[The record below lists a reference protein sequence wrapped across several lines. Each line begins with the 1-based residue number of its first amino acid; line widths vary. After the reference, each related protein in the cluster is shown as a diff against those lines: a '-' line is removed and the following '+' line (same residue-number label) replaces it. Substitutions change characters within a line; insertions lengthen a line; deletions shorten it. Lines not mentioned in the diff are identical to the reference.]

1 MAKAEIK
8 PAYLISGSDDAKIA
22 RTRARLRARAEG
34 EGGAGA
40 LELFEA
46 GEGRRAPDAEA
57 LLASLAAISLIAARR
72 YLLVDGVE
80 AWGKKDTERV
90 AQALGTLPPE
100 TTVALVARGKP
111 PAALAKAVKAAGGE
125 LLKFEAPK
133 ERELPKQMVA
143 DARELGFELDL
154 DAARLL
160 VERLGP
166 RPLRLRNEL
175 ERLAL
180 WAQPQA
186 GALPA
191 GSNDPEGQQSRA
203 LDGRVGREQ
212 LAAIIADTS
221 EEAIW
226 SLADALVEGDEAEV
240 TAISEQLVAQ
250 GEALPRVIYSLA
262 PRLRHALRASR
273 ELEAGRPPKEVAG
286 DLSMHPYAA
295 RMLVSK
301 VQGRS
306 PDDLDAAIRA
316 LADLELWSRGGSDY
330 DERVA
335 LTVALRRA
343 LEPAGGIPQ
352 SPVPFSA

>member
-1 MAKAEIK
+1 VADAEIK
-8 PAYLISGSDDAKIA
+8 PAYLISGSDEAKIA
-22 RTRARLRARAEG
+22 RTRARLRARAER

-57 LLASLAAISLIAARR
+57 LLASLAAISLIASRR
-72 YLLVDGVE
+72 YLLVDGIE
-80 AWGKKDTERV
+80 AWGKKDVERV
-90 AQALGTLPPE
+90 AEALGSLPAE

-111 PAALAKAVKAAGGE
+111 PASLAKAVKAAGGE
-125 LLKFEAPK
+125 HLKFEAPR
-133 ERELPKQMVA
+133 ERDLPKQLVA
-143 DARELGFELDL
+143 DAGELGFELDP

-180 WAQPQA
+180 WA
-186 GALPA
+186 G
-191 GSNDPEGQQSRA
+191 D
-203 LDGRVGREQ
+203 DGRVGREQ
-212 LAAIIADTS
+212 LEAIIADTS

-240 TAISEQLVAQ
+240 TVISERLVAQ
-250 GEALPRVIYSLA
+250 GEALPRVIYALA
-262 PRLRHALRASR
+262 PRLRQALRAAR

-301 VQGRS
+301 VKGRS
-306 PDDLDAAIRA
+306 PEDLDTAIRA

-343 LEPAGGIPQ
+343 LEPAGGVPE

>member
-1 MAKAEIK
+1 VAEPEIK

-22 RTRARLRARAEG
+22 RTRARLRARAER

-90 AQALGTLPPE
+90 AEALEALPPD

-111 PAALAKAVKAAGGE
+111 PAPLAKAVKAAGGE

-133 ERELPKQMVA
+133 ERDLPKQMVA

-180 WAQPQA
+180 WA
-186 GALPA
+186 G
-191 GSNDPEGQQSRA
+191 E
-203 LDGRVGREQ
+203 DGTVGREQ
-212 LAAIIADTS
+212 LEAIIADTS

-240 TAISEQLVAQ
+240 TAVSEQLVAQ

-301 VQGRS
+301 VKGRS

-343 LEPAGGIPQ
+343 LEPAGGIPR

>member
-1 MAKAEIK
+1 MAEAEIK
-8 PAYLISGSDDAKIA
+8 PAYLISGSDEAKIA
-22 RTRARLRARAEG
+22 RTRARLRTRAER

-90 AQALGTLPPE
+90 AEALGALPPE
-100 TTVALVARGKP
+100 TTVAMVARGKP
-111 PAALAKAVKAAGGE
+111 PAPLAKAVKAAGGE
-125 LLKFEAPK
+125 QLRFEAPK
-133 ERELPKQMVA
+133 ERELPKQLVA
-143 DARELGFELDL
+143 DAGELGFELDL

-180 WAQPQA
+180 WA
-186 GALPA
+186 GD
-191 GSNDPEGQQSRA
+191 G
-203 LDGRVGREQ
+203 GRVGREQ
-212 LAAIIADTS
+212 LEAIISDTS

-240 TAISEQLVAQ
+240 TAISERLVGQ
-250 GEALPRVIYSLA
+250 GEALPQGDLLA
-262 PRLRHALRASR
+262 
-273 ELEAGRPPKEVAG
+273 RPPAAPGAARLARARGWPAAEGGCRRSLDAPLRGSDPGLQGQGTLAGGPRRRDPGARRPRALVAG
-286 DLSMHPYAA
+286 GL
-295 RMLVSK
+295 
-301 VQGRS
+301 G
-306 PDDLDAAIRA
+306 
-316 LADLELWSRGGSDY
+316 
-330 DERVA
+330 
-335 LTVALRRA
+335 LRRA
-343 LEPAGGIPQ
+343 GGSHDCP
-352 SPVPFSA
+352 PPRA

>member
-1 MAKAEIK
+1 MAEAEIK
-8 PAYLISGSDDAKIA
+8 PAYLISGSDEAKIA
-22 RTRARLRARAEG
+22 RTRARLRARAER

-90 AQALGTLPPE
+90 AEALGALPPE

-111 PAALAKAVKAAGGE
+111 PAPLAKAVKAAGGE

-133 ERELPKQMVA
+133 ERELPKQLVA

-175 ERLAL
+175 ERL
-180 WAQPQA
+180 
-186 GALPA
+186 
-191 GSNDPEGQQSRA
+191 GSMGR
-203 LDGRVGREQ
+203 GRVARSGASSSRRSSP
-212 LAAIIADTS
+212 TP
-221 EEAIW
+221 
-226 SLADALVEGDEAEV
+226 
-240 TAISEQLVAQ
+240 
-250 GEALPRVIYSLA
+250 PRRRS
-262 PRLRHALRASR
+262 
-273 ELEAGRPPKEVAG
+273 
-286 DLSMHPYAA
+286 
-295 RMLVSK
+295 
-301 VQGRS
+301 GRS
-306 PDDLDAAIRA
+306 PTP
-316 LADLELWSRGGSDY
+316 WSRAT
-330 DERVA
+330 RP
-335 LTVALRRA
+335 R
-343 LEPAGGIPQ
+343 
-352 SPVPFSA
+352 

>member
-1 MAKAEIK
+1 VAEAEIK
-8 PAYLISGSDDAKIA
+8 PAYLISGSDEAKIA
-22 RTRARLRARAEG
+22 RTRARLRARAER

-46 GEGRRAPDAEA
+46 AEGRRAPDAEA
-57 LLASLAAISLIAARR
+57 LLGSLTAISLIAARR
-72 YLLVDGVE
+72 YMLVDGVE
-80 AWGKKDTERV
+80 AWGKKDIERV
-90 AQALGTLPPE
+90 AEALGALPPA

-111 PAALAKAVKAAGGE
+111 PAPLAKAVKAAGGE
-125 LLKFEAPK
+125 HLRFEAPK
-133 ERELPKQMVA
+133 ERELPKQLVA
-143 DARELGFELDL
+143 DAAELGFELDL

-175 ERLAL
+175 ERLLL
-180 WAQPQA
+180 WA
-186 GALPA
+186 G
-191 GSNDPEGQQSRA
+191 EGGQ
-203 LDGRVGREQ
+203 VGREQ
-212 LAAIIADTS
+212 LEAIIADTS

-240 TAISEQLVAQ
+240 TAISERLVAQ
-250 GEALPRVIYSLA
+250 GEALPRVIYALA
-262 PRLRHALRASR
+262 PRLRQALRATR

-286 DLSMHPYAA
+286 GLSMHPYAA
-295 RMLVSK
+295 RIMVSK
-301 VQGRS
+301 VKGRS
-306 PDDLDAAIRA
+306 PEDLDAAIRA

-343 LEPAGGIPQ
+343 LEPAGDVPS

>member
-1 MAKAEIK
+1 VAEAEIK
-8 PAYLISGSDDAKIA
+8 PAYLISGTDEAKIA
-22 RTRARLRARAEG
+22 RTRARLRARAER

-90 AQALGTLPPE
+90 AEAIGALPPE

-111 PAALAKAVKAAGGE
+111 PAPLAKAVKAAGGE

-133 ERELPKQMVA
+133 ERELPKQLVA

-160 VERLGP
+160 VERLGT
-166 RPLRLRNEL
+166 RPLRLRNEI

-180 WAQPQA
+180 WS
-186 GALPA
+186 G
-191 GSNDPEGQQSRA
+191 D
-203 LDGRVGREQ
+203 DGHVGPEQ
-212 LAAIIADTS
+212 LEAIIADTS

-240 TAISEQLVAQ
+240 TKISERLVAQ

-295 RMLVSK
+295 RILVSK
-301 VQGRS
+301 VKGRS

-343 LEPAGGIPQ
+343 LAPAGGVPR

>member
-1 MAKAEIK
+1 VAEAEIK
-8 PAYLISGSDDAKIA
+8 PAYLISGSDEAKIA
-22 RTRARLRARAEG
+22 RTRARLRVRAER
-34 EGGAGA
+34 EGG
-40 LELFEA
+40 
-46 GEGRRAPDAEA
+46 AEA

-80 AWGKKDTERV
+80 AWGKKDLERV
-90 AQALGTLPPE
+90 ADALGTLPPE
-100 TTVALVARGKP
+100 TTLALIARGKP

-133 ERELPKQMVA
+133 GRELPKQLVA

-191 GSNDPEGQQSRA
+191 GFDDSEGQGSRT
-203 LDGRVGREQ
+203 LDPVGREQ
-212 LAAIIADTS
+212 LEEIIADTS

-226 SLADALVEGDEAEV
+226 SLADALVEGDEAQV
-240 TAISEQLVAQ
+240 ARISERLVSQ

-262 PRLRHALRASR
+262 PRLRQALRASR

-295 RMLVSK
+295 RILVSK
-301 VQGRS
+301 VKGRS
-306 PDDLDAAIRA
+306 PEDLDSAIRA

-343 LEPAGGIPQ
+343 LEPAGGIPT
-352 SPVPFSA
+352 SPDPFSA

>member
-1 MAKAEIK
+1 VAEAEIK
-8 PAYLISGSDDAKIA
+8 PAYLISGSDEAKIA
-22 RTRARLRARAEG
+22 RTRTRLRARAER

-57 LLASLAAISLIAARR
+57 LLGSLAAISLIVERR

-80 AWGKKDTERV
+80 AWGKKDIERV
-90 AQALGTLPPE
+90 AEALGELPPE

-111 PAALAKAVKAAGGE
+111 PAPLVKAVKAAGGE
-125 LLKFEAPK
+125 HLQFEAPK
-133 ERELPKQMVA
+133 ERDLPKQLVS
-143 DARELGFELDL
+143 DARELGFELDS

-180 WAQPQA
+180 WAGDG
-186 GALPA
+186 GAI
-191 GSNDPEGQQSRA
+191 GK
-203 LDGRVGREQ
+203 EQ
-212 LAAIIADTS
+212 LDAIIADTS

-240 TAISEQLVAQ
+240 TSISERLVAQ

-262 PRLRHALRASR
+262 PRLRQALRASR

-295 RMLVSK
+295 RILVSK
-301 VQGRS
+301 VKGRS
-306 PDDLDAAIRA
+306 PEDLDIAIRA

-343 LEPAGGIPQ
+343 LAPAGGVPS

>member
-1 MAKAEIK
+1 MAEAEIK
-8 PAYLISGSDDAKIA
+8 PAYLISGSDEAKIA
-22 RTRARLRARAEG
+22 RTRARLRARAER

-90 AQALGTLPPE
+90 AEALGTLPPE

-111 PAALAKAVKAAGGE
+111 PAPLAKAVKAAGGE
-125 LLKFEAPK
+125 QLRFEAPK
-133 ERELPKQMVA
+133 ERELPKQLVA
-143 DARELGFELDL
+143 DAGELGFELDL

-180 WAQPQA
+180 WA
-186 GALPA
+186 G
-191 GSNDPEGQQSRA
+191 D
-203 LDGRVGREQ
+203 DGRVGREQ
-212 LAAIIADTS
+212 LEAIISDTS

-240 TAISEQLVAQ
+240 TAISERLVGQ
-250 GEALPRVIYSLA
+250 GEALPRVIYALA
-262 PRLRHALRASR
+262 PRLRQALRASR

-295 RMLVSK
+295 RILVSK
-301 VQGRS
+301 VKGRS
-306 PDDLDAAIRA
+306 PEDLDSAIRA

-335 LTVALRRA
+335 LTLALRRA
-343 LEPAGGIPQ
+343 LEPAGGVPQ

>member
-1 MAKAEIK
+1 VAEAEIK

-22 RTRARLRARAEG
+22 RTRARLRARAER

-90 AQALGTLPPE
+90 AEALRELPPE

-111 PAALAKAVKAAGGE
+111 PAPLAKAVKGAGGE
-125 LLKFEAPK
+125 LLEFEAPK
-133 ERELPKQMVA
+133 ERELPKHLVA
-143 DARELGFELDL
+143 DARELGFELDQ

-180 WAQPQA
+180 WA
-186 GALPA
+186 G
-191 GSNDPEGQQSRA
+191 GG
-203 LDGRVGREQ
+203 GTVGREQ
-212 LAAIIADTS
+212 LEAIIADTS

-301 VQGRS
+301 VKGRS

-343 LEPAGGIPQ
+343 LEPAEGIPR

>member
-1 MAKAEIK
+1 MAEAEIK
-8 PAYLISGSDDAKIA
+8 PAYLISGTDEAKIA
-22 RTRARLRARAEG
+22 RTRARLRARAER

-80 AWGKKDTERV
+80 AWGKKDAEGV
-90 AQALGTLPPE
+90 AEAIGALPPE

-111 PAALAKAVKAAGGE
+111 PAPLAKAVKAAGGE

-133 ERELPKQMVA
+133 ERELPKQLVA

-180 WAQPQA
+180 WS
-186 GALPA
+186 G
-191 GSNDPEGQQSRA
+191 D
-203 LDGRVGREQ
+203 DGHVGPEQ
-212 LAAIIADTS
+212 LEAIIADTS

-226 SLADALVEGDEAEV
+226 SLADAIVEGDEAEV
-240 TAISEQLVAQ
+240 TKVSERLVAQ
-250 GEALPRVIYSLA
+250 GEALPRVDLLA
-262 PRLRHALRASR
+262 
-273 ELEAGRPPKEVAG
+273 RPPPPPG
-286 DLSMHPYAA
+286 PTRLA
-295 RMLVSK
+295 RARGGPASEGGRRRSLHAPVRGASILVSK
-301 VQGRS
+301 VKGRS
-306 PDDLDAAIRA
+306 PADLDAAIRA

-343 LEPAGGIPQ
+343 LAPAGGVPR